1 MRKMIIIKKI
11 MSLFIVLFLSTN
23 TFAAVVSDN
32 DGAAFI
38 TKAEFDSLKNNFQAQ
53 LNSYNAYIDNKIDSA
68 IASYLEG
75 ATSGKI
81 NKMYLDSS
89 TNYSYPLV
97 LMSNS
102 TAWNNTKSDYY
113 NVARNRVRFQQ
124 YTIVDFFE
132 DYNQEHNSIL
142 IDSDT
147 DTTIFTVPVGNLNTY
162 LCYGFL
168 NKKIR
173 EVKGKNGELYVVT
186 QSSSTRRVGSTNYK
200 VFDIGEYGSGY
211 QFVDYQIEY
220 TTTRGRNAGHFGPS
234 HNGYFTYCAV
244 LMTNGGYDNVKPA
257 YNGNVNNWKGQ
268 WTDARFVSSGSG
280 WSNRTF
286 YMGRSPSY
294 VGTKVKI
301 SAIGEW
307 NLHGSAGVEFTNKP
321 IDSSSFVWDK
331 TNKKSMVYAGTSTV
345 PAQRT
350 AKFAYE
356 GNFQENLDTLV
367 ECIDIQEAGYT
378 NGWVYNPSSSNRTT
392 GRFFAWDCTY
402 IPPLLAVNYDGYNS
416 TVPSFG
422 ALPATCMRYYDSKG
436 NEHFLD
442 EGMFLC
448 NFDKKGTVNFDV
460 RFTAK
465 SGTKNLNFYVSK
477 YPFSRANLKTRL
489 TQFKVNNS
497 TSTYTSRT
505 LATGTTY
512 HITVDDINVG
522 EQLYLLW
529 EPSSASDWVALSDF
543 SNFTLTSKS

>member
-1 MRKMIIIKKI
+1 MRKMIIIKRI

-124 YTIVDFFE
+124 YTLYDFFE
-132 DYNQEHNSIL
+132 DYNQNHNSIL

-147 DTTIFTVPVGNLNTY
+147 DTTIFTVPAGNLNTY

-168 NKKIR
+168 LKKIR

-220 TTTRGRNAGHFGPS
+220 KTERGRNAGHFGPS
-234 HNGYFTYCAV
+234 SNGYYTYCAV
-244 LMTNGGYDNVKPA
+244 LMTNGGYNNVKPA
-257 YNGNVNNWKGQ
+257 YN
-268 WTDARFVSSGSG
+268 A
-280 WSNRTF
+280 
-286 YMGRSPSY
+286 
-294 VGTKVKI
+294 
-301 SAIGEW
+301 
-307 NLHGSAGVEFTNKP
+307 H
-321 IDSSSFVWDK
+321 
-331 TNKKSMVYAGTSTV
+331 
-345 PAQRT
+345 
-350 AKFAYE
+350 
-356 GNFQENLDTLV
+356 
-367 ECIDIQEAGYT
+367 
-378 NGWVYNPSSSNRTT
+378 
-392 GRFFAWDCTY
+392 
-402 IPPLLAVNYDGYNS
+402 
-416 TVPSFG
+416 
-422 ALPATCMRYYDSKG
+422 
-436 NEHFLD
+436 
-442 EGMFLC
+442 
-448 NFDKKGTVNFDV
+448 V
-460 RFTAK
+460 R
-465 SGTKNLNFYVSK
+465 
-477 YPFSRANLKTRL
+477 
-489 TQFKVNNS
+489 
-497 TSTYTSRT
+497 
-505 LATGTTY
+505 
-512 HITVDDINVG
+512 
-522 EQLYLLW
+522 
-529 EPSSASDWVALSDF
+529 
-543 SNFTLTSKS
+543 